1 MGGTAEEAVPAAV
14 EQAPDVSV
22 EDPERAAYEARMR
35 FLSVMNELGLEV
47 TSGAVQRS
55 QHGEFGVRLG
65 VVAPTVLD
73 RVSALL
79 EADCLSRRLADLL
92 SLRTARGCEP

>member
-1 MGGTAEEAVPAAV
+1 MGGTAEDAVPDTRV
-14 EQAPDVSV
+14 K
-22 EDPERAAYEARMR
+22 DPEQAAYEARMR

-55 QHGEFGVRLG
+55 QQGEFGVRLG
-65 VVAPTVLD
+65 VIAPAVLD

-79 EADCLSRRLADLL
+79 EAHCLSQRLAGLL